1 MACNSNNGQ
10 TYVNTCIPAA
20 GGTATSTTYVLDLI
34 HYTCGNKKICAN
46 GAFPITADLKYQVL
60 GTPQD
65 LGNGVY
71 NVDIL
76 VSGTCTYMPYRNG
89 QNNCGCQCSPCPVTE
104 NIWTTLSVPYGA
116 ATTPEITAG
125 TVKAAPT
132 NLRDCCNTTNA
143 VSLTTSFEVAA
154 GA

>member
-76 VSGTCTYMPYRNG
+76 ISGTCTYMPYRNG
-89 QNNCGCQCSPCPVTE
+89 QNNCGCACNPCPVTE
-104 NIWTTLSVPYGA
+104 NVWTTLSVPYGA

-125 TVKAAPT
+125 IVKAAPT